1 MYINVEMFRGT
12 ILHQTRYCANINTC
26 DGRQITWSKELRY
39 LGIFIV
45 SSRIYRMMFAGL
57 RQALVLSCS
66 ECDFWK
72 NWTHGFR
79 GCSTLRHVTF
89 QRHHNTA
96 LLIRLR
102 LTIGRAVRIYFTLH
116 YIIVPKIEMYP
127 NILACCRS
135 LSVA

>member
-1 MYINVEMFRGT
+1 
-12 ILHQTRYCANINTC
+12 
-26 DGRQITWSKELRY
+26 
-39 LGIFIV
+39 
-45 SSRIYRMMFAGL
+45 MMFAGL

-79 GCSTLRHVTF
+79 GCSILRHRTF

-102 LTIGRAVRIYFTLH
+102 LTVGRAIRIYFTLH

-135 LSVA
+135 LSVAYRRYLQSLDFIVSRLFLLLNCFEQVTCCRDVRKTLKLITAMLRLF